1 MNRKLFYTF
10 IVKPLVVLVLYAIIA
25 LVVVLGGLNWEGVAI
40 SLIIIL
46 VIEWDFPNIE

>member
-1 MNRKLFYTF
+1 MNRELYYTF
-10 IVKPLVVLVLYAIIA
+10 LVKPFVVLILYAIIA

-46 VIEWDFPNIE
+46 VIAWDFP